1 MVLISDLARQ
11 SPPNVSRHAAMVG
24 YMQFGRG
31 NGRPA
36 AIHDSIHHID
46 SLHGEHS
53 CHSMVASNVG
63 RGLHTSDSSALCA
76 LPSPDDGVYGVRC
89 IRYAPMLD
97 DAILSIPA
105 RQPDYARNQKSPIRR
120 TDRLCNSGQQLS
132 RRTSSIRSQVERWFH
147 LLRPIHPSKPPRRTV
162 IRKPS
167 GLETAPSLKELDR
180 LILIRAQSQ

>member
-63 RGLHTSDSSALCA
+63 RGLHTSD
-76 LPSPDDGVYGVRC
+76 
-89 IRYAPMLD
+89 
-97 DAILSIPA
+97 
-105 RQPDYARNQKSPIRR
+105 
-120 TDRLCNSGQQLS
+120 
-132 RRTSSIRSQVERWFH
+132 
-147 LLRPIHPSKPPRRTV
+147 
-162 IRKPS
+162 
-167 GLETAPSLKELDR
+167 
-180 LILIRAQSQ
+180 